1 MKKYLRVQMSDGA
14 TYDIPADI
22 IAEHRAGYFDNNS
35 AEKLTYHSSSI
46 QPRLYSTEKEF
57 ALGNDEILVKWAA
70 TKMKWK
76 EIEPYA
82 KKVETDN
89 DDYENEWSTADK
101 KVISE

>member
-1 MKKYLRVQMSDGA
+1 MSDGA
-14 TYDIPADI
+14 IYDIPADI

-35 AEKLTYHSSSI
+35 AEKLTYHASSI

-57 ALGNDEILVKWAA
+57 ALSNDEILIEWAT

-82 KKVETDN
+82 KKVESEDDN
-89 DDYENEWSTADK
+89 YEKEWATAEK